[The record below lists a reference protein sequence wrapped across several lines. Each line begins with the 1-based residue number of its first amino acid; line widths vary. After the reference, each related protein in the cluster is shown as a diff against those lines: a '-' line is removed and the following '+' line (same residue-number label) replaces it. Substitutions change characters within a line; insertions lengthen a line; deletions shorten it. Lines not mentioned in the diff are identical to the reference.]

1 MINRDDMLELTRR
14 LTPAHSSV
22 GRIAGAYFDEESY
35 ADGTFNTNFLKLSQA
50 DRAKNLALAK
60 TVLFSDTNTQLKEYR
75 LTDQARRPGGLW
87 QLLTAIKECGMKND
101 AFTDL
106 FYELI
111 GEKYRP
117 GRPWSCFLFHG
128 RYDVPVKGSDK
139 EWLEGSDEV
148 YEYLICTVSSLIG
161 EYEPGTPEFGFLY
174 PAFKERGAALNFV
187 DVFESRPGGPC
198 RELTKWLLEG

>member
-1 MINRDDMLELTRR
+1 
-14 LTPAHSSV
+14 
-22 GRIAGAYFDEESY
+22 
-35 ADGTFNTNFLKLSQA
+35 
-50 DRAKNLALAK
+50 
-60 TVLFSDTNTQLKEYR
+60 
-75 LTDQARRPGGLW
+75 
-87 QLLTAIKECGMKND
+87 MKND

-148 YEYLICTVSSLIG
+148 YEYLICPVSSLIG

-198 RELTKWLLEG
+198 RELTKWLLEGGSSMKRSWGTAGRNVYRYEIFRILV